1 MRYYAGTTEITRAMR
16 SSAGWPVILARGAA
30 KTIIMK
36 ITVLRTAAIGSLKPG
51 TVGVTWTGDGTRTDL
66 VKGVVKVIR

>member
-1 MRYYAGTTEITRAMR
+1 MTTGFADAPGQCRME
-16 SSAGWPVILARGAA
+16 SQPGPRGGE
-30 KTIIMK
+30 TIIMK